1 MGGLEQRFAQLGF
14 GWDAQGLGHA
24 NPYPMTYPV
33 MALLALL
40 APVLGSRATL
50 IVLLSAIALALA
62 YAGTR
67 VARTFGGDTWCASAV
82 TAFLV
87 LEPYTYARLVA
98 GHLTQTLAYGGLVL
112 VGTELVG
119 RKPDLRRLAFAL
131 VLCDLQTQF
140 ALIAFVLTALRA
152 RELVARR
159 ALAIGLAVFAP
170 VALGVALDAR
180 SLLGWP
186 FTVAWEMQQS
196 VPPLAGALLGG
207 YFTGY
212 VRAFMGAGAV
222 GVGLFGLLALGGV
235 WAGGRRALAPAAAAL
250 LAILLAAG
258 TTGPFA
264 APFRWAI
271 VHAPVVGVYRELY
284 DLIAVAAAGYALL
297 AGMAL
302 ARVPRALPIA
312 AAGAL
317 ALFGVWVTTPPDRFW
332 VAAEALPP
340 TPPAIAAA
348 PRFALLPPFQPETLR
363 GEGSGADPLM
373 LGTGPN
379 NTALNDL
386 LSDFPADAAL
396 SRYARSGER
405 AGLERLGV
413 SAVAC
418 RPGLTAAPGA
428 IDFYGPGANGSRGCD
443 PAVRRL
449 SAAPLVALEATPG
462 RCGVCADAGA
472 GNVLVGEGPAS
483 GWTRPL
489 GSQRVAVDPA
499 AGWIDARLTFAEHP
513 ELAQPLGG
521 AYTTRAGAVL
531 PLPAAPSVLVDVTA
545 GGLRTTAGALVSG
558 PTSGYR
564 WIPLPPRTTAVV
576 CEGGCLVAAVGDP
589 AGATNEAP
597 PVAARPL
604 AARFITPWLLVVD
617 LPAAASGVV
626 RVLERDDPGWLALR
640 LPSLTP
646 LPHQR
651 LDGVF
656 AAWSVRAAPLASRLL
671 IVNATA
677 ALQVLAGILGVAFA
691 AFALLRWRDEA
702 RTS

>member
-33 MALLALL
+33 MAVLALL
-40 APVLGSRATL
+40 APLLGSRATL
-50 IVLLSAIALALA
+50 IVLLSAIAFALA

-67 VARTFGGDTWCASAV
+67 VARTFGGGTWCASVV

-98 GHLTQTLAYGGLVL
+98 GHLTQTLAYAGLVL
-112 VGTELVG
+112 LGTELLA

-170 VALGVALDAR
+170 VALGIALDAR
-180 SLLGWP
+180 SLLDWP
-186 FTVAWEMQQS
+186 FTVAWEVQQS

-212 VRAFMGAGAV
+212 LGAFMGTGAV
-222 GVGLFGLLALGGV
+222 GVGLFALLAVGGV
-235 WAGGRRALAPAAAAL
+235 WVGGRRAFGPAATAL

-271 VHAPVVGVYRELY
+271 VNAPVIGVYRELY
-284 DLIAVAAAGYALL
+284 DLIALAAAGYALL

-302 ARVPRALPIA
+302 ARVPRALPVA
-312 AAGAL
+312 TAGVL
-317 ALFGVWVTTPPDRFW
+317 ALLGVWVTAPPDRWW

-340 TPPAIAAA
+340 TPLAIAAA
-348 PRFALLPPFQPETLR
+348 PRFALVPPFQPETLR
-363 GEGSGADPLM
+363 GAGSGADPLI
-373 LGTGPN
+373 LGTSPN

-396 SRYARSGER
+396 SRYAHSGDT
-405 AGLERLGV
+405 AGLRRLGV

-418 RPGLTAAPGA
+418 RPGLAPASGA
-428 IDFYGPGANGSRGCD
+428 IDFYGPAANAALGCD
-443 PAVRRL
+443 PAVRAL
-449 SAAPLVALEATPG
+449 AASPLVALETGPG
-462 RCGVCADAGA
+462 RCGVCAEAGA
-472 GNVLVGEGPAS
+472 GNVLVGEGTAS
-483 GWTRPL
+483 GWARRL
-489 GSQRVAVDPA
+489 GPQRVEVDPA
-499 AGWIDARLTFAEHP
+499 AGWVDARLTFAEHP

-531 PLPAAPSVLVDVTA
+531 PLSAAPSVLVDITA
-545 GGLRTTAGALVSG
+545 GELRTTAGALVSG

-564 WIPLPPRTTAVV
+564 WTALPPQTTAVV

-589 AGATNEAP
+589 AGAPNEAP
-597 PVAARPL
+597 AVAARPL
-604 AARFITPWLLVVD
+604 AAHFLTPWLLVVD
-617 LPAAASGVV
+617 LPATASGIV
-626 RVLERDDPGWLALR
+626 RVLERDDPSWLALR

-656 AAWSVRAAPLASRLL
+656 AAWRVGATPLASRLL
-671 IVNATA
+671 IVNVTA
-677 ALQVLAGILGVAFA
+677 ALQVLAGVLGVAFA
-691 AFALLRWRDEA
+691 AFALLRWREDA